1 VEIVLIATILLQ
13 FKVVNVA
20 AFNEWPPFDA
30 LTLIMF
36 KVVLIEKTGTRRAAQ
51 PLL

>member
-1 VEIVLIATILLQ
+1 MEIVLIATVLLQ

-30 LTLIMF
+30 LTLFMF
-36 KVVLIEKTGTRRAAQ
+36 KFVLIENIRTPPTS
-51 PLL
+51 